1 MNKTQDSNRGGALK
15 LFICAAGI
23 FFSYLFYGFLQEKIT
38 KGKYG
43 DEQEK
48 FHYTLSMV
56 FIQCIVNALIAY
68 LGRLYLKE
76 WKDEN
81 SAIPQK
87 FFATMSITYL
97 GAMLA
102 SNHAL
107 QFVPYPTQVL
117 GKSVK
122 PIPVMILGVLL
133 AGKKYPLKKYLFIIL
148 IVAGVALFMYKEKK
162 AVKAN
167 VGFGFG
173 EILLIISLLLDGGT
187 GSIQDKIRS
196 KYVTKTFGMMLFMNA
211 WSVLYLGIGLFLTGE
226 VYAFAT
232 FSIKYPIVL
241 FHIIVFSLASAIG
254 QFFIFMTVTNFGPL
268 TCSVIT
274 TTRKFFTI
282 LCSVFFFGH
291 PMIARQWFGTLLV
304 FIGLGLDSAYGKQ
317 KTAVDKK

>member
-1 MNKTQDSNRGGALK
+1 
-15 LFICAAGI
+15 
-23 FFSYLFYGFLQEKIT
+23 
-38 KGKYG
+38 
-43 DEQEK
+43 
-48 FHYTLSMV
+48 
-56 FIQCIVNALIAY
+56 
-68 LGRLYLKE
+68 
-76 WKDEN
+76 
-81 SAIPQK
+81 
-87 FFATMSITYL
+87 MSVTYL

-133 AGKKYPLKKYLFIIL
+133 AGKRYPLRKYLFIVL

-162 AVKAN
+162 GAATT

-173 EILLIISLLLDGGT
+173 EILLITSLLLDGGT

-196 KYVTKTFGMMLFMNA
+196 NYTVKTFGMMLFMNV
-211 WSVLYLGIGLFLTGE
+211 WSVLYLGIGLLLTGE
-226 VYAFAT
+226 AFSFPV
-232 FSIKYPIVL
+232 FSFKYPSVL
-241 FHIIVFSLASAIG
+241 LHIFIFSLASAVG

-268 TCSVIT
+268 PCSIIT

-282 LCSVFFFGH
+282 LFSVFIYGH
-291 PMIARQWFGTLLV
+291 PMIIRQWIGTICV

-317 KTAVDKK
+317 KRKVEKIEKS